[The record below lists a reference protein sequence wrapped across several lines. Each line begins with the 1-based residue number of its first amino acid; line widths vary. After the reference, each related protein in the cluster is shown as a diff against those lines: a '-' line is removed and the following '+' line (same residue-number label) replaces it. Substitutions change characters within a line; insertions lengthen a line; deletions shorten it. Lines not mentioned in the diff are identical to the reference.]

1 MRYGGHETFTIRE
14 GWLSKALT
22 LLKSNPDLF
31 FNKVKLANALGVGVN
46 MGKSIEH
53 WLLATKLV
61 TKIPL
66 QEARTLNEKYRVTEI
81 GKIIREHDPFMT
93 LEETWWL
100 LHINMVQNPEYSA
113 TWDWFFNDFAEL
125 KFDKSRIIQNIL
137 AKEKTQSSRP
147 PSQNTIERDVSCFLN
162 TYAQTIPRGIKDPEE
177 EYICPFTELQLM
189 IHQKNSGSYEFNRK
203 PRKLR
208 PEIFLYSLNTILGN
222 EAKPHDVTLSWM
234 NKQRSGPLYTLCL
247 TSEGLF
253 DLALESQNILDK
265 KYNYSIRSLA
275 GDRQIVYT
283 NPGNDKLLSRM
294 YKELA

>member
-137 AKEKTQSSRP
+137 AKEK
-147 PSQNTIERDVSCFLN
+147 L
-162 TYAQTIPRGIKDPEE
+162 
-177 EYICPFTELQLM
+177 
-189 IHQKNSGSYEFNRK
+189 
-203 PRKLR
+203 
-208 PEIFLYSLNTILGN
+208 
-222 EAKPHDVTLSWM
+222 
-234 NKQRSGPLYTLCL
+234 
-247 TSEGLF
+247 
-253 DLALESQNILDK
+253 
-265 KYNYSIRSLA
+265 SLA
-275 GDRQIVYT
+275 D
-283 NPGNDKLLSRM
+283 LLPRIR
-294 YKELA
+294 